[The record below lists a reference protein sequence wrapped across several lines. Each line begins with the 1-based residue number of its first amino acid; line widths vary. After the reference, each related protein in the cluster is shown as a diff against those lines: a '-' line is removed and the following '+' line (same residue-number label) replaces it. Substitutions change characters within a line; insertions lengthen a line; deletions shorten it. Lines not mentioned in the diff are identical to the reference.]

1 MDYRQTVEDSKGG
14 LEKLVSKIPGYR
26 GYKEKE
32 NRRAADKLL
41 RDHLAGQLGEQRRR
55 LVELQRG
62 LLEGG
67 GLMLMDDLERA
78 VTKVQK
84 LADKIR
90 TASYGYAGL
99 FDAVKVKEEDLDA
112 LYEFDED
119 MLTHIL
125 NIQTAV
131 DSLAGVLESGGE
143 DVKGTIRG
151 VTSAAGEAEDA
162 WRKREQAIQGPATV
176 V

>member
-1 MDYRQTVEDSKGG
+1 MDYRQTIEDSQGG
-14 LEKLVSKIPGYR
+14 LERLISKVPGYR

-32 NRRAADKLL
+32 NRRAADTLL
-41 RDHLAGQLGEQRRR
+41 REHLAGQLDEQRHR
-55 LVELQRG
+55 LVELQRS
-62 LLEGG
+62 LLDSG
-67 GLMLMDDLERA
+67 GLMLMDDLDRA

-112 LYEFDED
+112 LYEFDGD

-131 DSLAGVLESGGE
+131 DSLAGALGSGGE
-143 DVKGTIRG
+143 DVKGAIRG
-151 VTSAAGEAEDA
+151 VTTAADEAESA
-162 WRKREQAIQGPATV
+162 WRKREQAILGPAAMV
-176 V
+176 